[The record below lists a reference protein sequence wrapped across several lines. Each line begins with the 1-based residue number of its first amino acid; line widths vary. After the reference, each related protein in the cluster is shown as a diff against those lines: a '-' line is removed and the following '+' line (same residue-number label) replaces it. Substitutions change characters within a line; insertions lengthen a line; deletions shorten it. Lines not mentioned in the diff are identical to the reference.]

1 MVKVSFNSALGQK
14 DVKKDAETLIPEED
28 KDVEAAPLIRPASRA
43 WCCCMCL
50 GLALMLS
57 GVVVGGAYL
66 YRYYIVEV
74 RHPSI
79 AELEDQH
86 GQVFVCGM
94 NYREED
100 YMMQEEDE
108 MELDLHHKMPLWR
121 LEQRIEVLE
130 AEQVALISVP
140 VPEFGLGDPA
150 DIVHDFQRGPGR
162 LIRGKERMNGAM
174 YREILSD
181 NLLPSARAL
190 KMKRGWVFQHDND
203 PKHTAR
209 ATKEWLRK
217 KHFKVLEW
225 SSQSPDLNP
234 IENLWR
240 ELKVRVA
247 QRQPQ
252 NITALEEICME
263 EWANIPATR
272 LTAYLDLSLNKCY
285 VIPLNTSVV
294 MPPRDFLELLIN
306 VKAGTYLPQSYLMHE
321 EMVVTERLEDVEQL
335 GHYIYKL
342 CHGKDTFKLQRRDR
356 IYGMQKREALDC
368 HKIRHFESRVVVE
381 TLICEA

>member
-66 YRYYIVEV
+66 YRYYILEV

-150 DIVHDFQRGPGR
+150 DIVHDFQR
-162 LIRGKERMNGAM
+162 
-174 YREILSD
+174 
-181 NLLPSARAL
+181 
-190 KMKRGWVFQHDND
+190 
-203 PKHTAR
+203 
-209 ATKEWLRK
+209 
-217 KHFKVLEW
+217 
-225 SSQSPDLNP
+225 
-234 IENLWR
+234 
-240 ELKVRVA
+240 
-247 QRQPQ
+247 
-252 NITALEEICME
+252 
-263 EWANIPATR
+263 R

-294 MPPRDFLELLIN
+294 MQPRDFLELLIN

-335 GHYIYKL
+335 GYFIYNL
-342 CHGKDTFKLQRRDR
+342 CRGKDTFMLQRRDR
-356 IYGMQKREALDC
+356 IYGMQKREALNC